1 MPSPTLP
8 IELWLQIFRWA
19 TLDTWTHALYATDY
33 SPFEAINVNIG
44 TAESRYTKRALVF
57 VCKRWRRWATPL
69 LYEDIFIPRTYP
81 SLYRMLRYGEDWGD
95 GFIIPPC
102 ANLVK
107 RAQLPY
113 SSTVTSSPL
122 ALNALSV
129 IKLCTSLE
137 VLVRIADTPSPVVYD
152 FATDC
157 PSLPS
162 LKRLDWWH
170 SNEAARSGGINSLAH
185 VLGVAPNLTYL
196 SIGGEIWPNYLN
208 TPPVHL
214 PHLTT
219 LRFRRVNAF
228 FVLKLCRW
236 QLPSLENVLFDHVPG
251 PELFWPLWAA
261 YGGQVR
267 TIELGL
273 SLKFYVLD
281 FLDYI
286 FAGCTGLEK
295 LNFYVHFTHVAPI
308 NRPQESLRI
317 VGMHGHPNSFYRV
330 GSGEYW
336 AHLERHFLAWSQ
348 PAFPAL
354 KTVVLYGDWNAVIN
368 EEEFDRVAKPL
379 RDKGCTIEVARET

>member
-1 MPSPTLP
+1 
-8 IELWLQIFRWA
+8 
-19 TLDTWTHALYATDY
+19 
-33 SPFEAINVNIG
+33 
-44 TAESRYTKRALVF
+44 
-57 VCKRWRRWATPL
+57 
-69 LYEDIFIPRTYP
+69 
-81 SLYRMLRYGEDWGD
+81 MLRYGEDWGD

-137 VLVRIADTPSPVVYD
+137 VLVRIADTPSPVAYD